1 MYNEGKILAH
11 KNLIAKF
18 QYPLIQDLKGP
29 VSYKFGRASDWL
41 GLDRIGASDWG
52 PRQKR
57 EKKI

>member
-1 MYNEGKILAH
+1 MYNEGKILAQ

-52 PRQKR
+52 PR
-57 EKKI
+57 